1 MTNQNYK
8 EFYYGCSSLTTNISK
23 LIPTAGFQT
32 ATPNFTETFRGCTR
46 LTGSCDSV
54 KHLLWE
60 SPNYNEKW
68 TTGNCFTN
76 SGVKS
81 TAIQKFG
88 GTLPNPSSA
97 SGSIGSALA
106 GVTLA
111 DSPVGNFEELAAVV
125 KKIAEKFGGSLDL
138 DI

>member
-1 MTNQNYK
+1 
-8 EFYYGCSSLTTNISK
+8 
-23 LIPTAGFQT
+23 
-32 ATPNFTETFRGCTR
+32 
-46 LTGSCDSV
+46 
-54 KHLLWE
+54 
-60 SPNYNEKW
+60 
-68 TTGNCFTN
+68 
-76 SGVKS
+76 
-81 TAIQKFG
+81 
-88 GTLPNPSSA
+88 LPNPSSA